1 MIIICY
7 IIDCEKLEW
16 QQTEISHE
24 ISKNENK
31 CCFQETLFL
40 WLKKTPD
47 ISYQLLIL
55 KVDLKIISE
64 TTKWQELLM
73 ILLQF
78 LAVLFPVRN
87 GDTIGSILH

>member
-1 MIIICY
+1 M
-7 IIDCEKLEW
+7 
-16 QQTEISHE
+16 
-24 ISKNENK
+24 
-31 CCFQETLFL
+31 LFSGNPL
-40 WLKKTPD
+40 FVVKKTPD